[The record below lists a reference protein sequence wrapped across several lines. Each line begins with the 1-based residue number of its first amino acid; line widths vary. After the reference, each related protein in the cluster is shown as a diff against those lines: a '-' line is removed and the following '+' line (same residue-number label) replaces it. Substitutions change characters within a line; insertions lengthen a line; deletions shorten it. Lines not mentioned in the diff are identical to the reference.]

1 MGLRHSQQRHMINCF
16 LLLYVFASPARLQ
29 FFYFSTDQA
38 SRQCVFGRTSNLR
51 SICLRQKKTLNV
63 QNTREDTLT
72 DRANVRMRRTMPS
85 ECCQLFIRKSRAG
98 GLVHV
103 CNLCLCVCVS
113 VSHRACGTG
122 PARMAPRLSVWSFGH
137 VLLRT
142 DVPISFQDD
151 WTGCFFCD

>member
-1 MGLRHSQQRHMINCF
+1 
-16 LLLYVFASPARLQ
+16 
-29 FFYFSTDQA
+29 
-38 SRQCVFGRTSNLR
+38 
-51 SICLRQKKTLNV
+51 
-63 QNTREDTLT
+63 
-72 DRANVRMRRTMPS
+72 MRRTMPS

-151 WTGCFFCD
+151 WTGCFFCDLCETPPYPISSVVLTGIRAISYIFVKIVLVVCLFGESDDLQDNSHINSHITASRSRLRSRTT